1 MSIKKFLKNFKL
13 DLMQRINNKNTE
25 SNSNIISLQ
34 KLDLLTKAEV
44 LSQINKIYNN
54 LEPRFYVGGA
64 NHSINL
70 T

>member
-1 MSIKKFLKNFKL
+1 MSIKKIFKNFTL

-25 SNSNIISLQ
+25 SNSEIISLQ

-54 LEPRFYVGGA
+54 LEPRFYGGGA
-64 NHSINL
+64 TIL
-70 T
+70 

>member
-34 KLDLLTKAEV
+34 KLDLFTKAEV

-54 LEPRFYVGGA
+54 LEPRFYVGGGGQT
-64 NHSINL
+64 IL
-70 T
+70 